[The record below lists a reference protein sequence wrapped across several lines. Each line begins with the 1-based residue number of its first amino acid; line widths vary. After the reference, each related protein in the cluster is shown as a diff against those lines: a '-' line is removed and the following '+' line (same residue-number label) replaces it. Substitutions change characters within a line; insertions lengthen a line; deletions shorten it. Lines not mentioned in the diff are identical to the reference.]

1 MTVFDPPLRAVAF
14 DLDGTLTDSAPGIC
28 ATVSAVMREAGH
40 PAPDDELVR
49 SMIGLPLRD
58 VIARCGPGASDA
70 DVDLYVEQYKAHYAA
85 TVIPTTLL
93 FPRAWSL
100 LRACHAAGLKI
111 GLVTAKSTDVA
122 YQVLGR
128 CRVRGLFDSIV
139 GGDRAERPKPYPD
152 LMLVA
157 LRELGTAP
165 NETLLVGDGDHD
177 IRMGASAGART
188 CGVGWGVHAAERLH
202 AAGAEFVVQSVA
214 ELRELILPT
223 TALTA
228 SSSSSAGAAATE
240 ELGSSSGPMA
250 KPSRRWRPRPPMT
263 RNGR

>member
-1 MTVFDPPLRAVAF
+1 MTHFDPPLRAVAF

-58 VIARCGPGASDA
+58 VLARCGPGATDNEI
-70 DVDLYVEQYKAHYAA
+70 DGYVERYKAHYAQ

-100 LRACHAAGLKI
+100 LRACRAAGLRI

-152 LMLVA
+152 LMRLA
-157 LRELGTAP
+157 IRELGVAP

-177 IRMGASAGART
+177 IRMGAAAGART
-188 CGVGWGVHAAERLH
+188 CGVAWGVHAAERLH
-202 AAGAEFVVQSVA
+202 AAGAEFVVHSVA
-214 ELRELILPT
+214 ELRALILPT
-223 TALTA
+223 TE
-228 SSSSSAGAAATE
+228 SVSAMMGSNGTGRGAASNE
-240 ELGSSSGPMA
+240 
-250 KPSRRWRPRPPMT
+250 
-263 RNGR
+263 GRAVAGGTIVTGRGDR

>member
-1 MTVFDPPLRAVAF
+1 MTHFDPPLRAVAF

-28 ATVSAVMREAGH
+28 ATVSTVLREAGH
-40 PAPDDELVR
+40 SAPDDELVR

-58 VIARCGPGASDA
+58 VIARCGPGARDE
-70 DVDLYVEQYKAHYAA
+70 DLDRFVERYKAVYAQA
-85 TVIPTTLL
+85 VIPTTLL

-100 LRACHAAGLKI
+100 LRACRAAGLKI

-152 LMLVA
+152 LMHVA
-157 LRELGTAP
+157 LRELGVAP
-165 NETLLVGDGDHD
+165 NQTLLVGDGDHD
-177 IRMGASAGART
+177 IRMGASAGVRT

-202 AAGAEFVVQSVA
+202 AAGAEFVVHSVA
-214 ELRELILPT
+214 ELRGLILLGGAPAHETVVT
-223 TALTA
+223 TDGVRSDRTGTMYT
-228 SSSSSAGAAATE
+228 GA
-240 ELGSSSGPMA
+240 
-250 KPSRRWRPRPPMT
+250 RDR
-263 RNGR
+263 

>member
-1 MTVFDPPLRAVAF
+1 MTLFDSPLRAVAF

-28 ATVSAVMREAGH
+28 ATVGAVLREAGH

-49 SMIGLPLRD
+49 AMIGLPLRD
-58 VIARCGPGASDA
+58 VIARCGAGASDA
-70 DVDLYVEQYKAHYAA
+70 DIDRFVDRYKAVYAE
-85 TVIPTTLL
+85 TVLPTTLL

-100 LRACHAAGLKI
+100 LRACRAAGLKI

-152 LMLVA
+152 LMHVA
-157 LRELGTAP
+157 LRELGAAP

-188 CGVGWGVHAAERLH
+188 CGVAWGVHAAERLH
-202 AAGAEFVVQSVA
+202 AAGADFVVQSVA
-214 ELRELILPT
+214 ELWALILPC
-223 TALTA
+223 TA
-228 SSSSSAGAAATE
+228 STRETAG
-240 ELGSSSGPMA
+240 MA
-250 KPSRRWRPRPPMT
+250 DGAGGVGDEMMQTGAPDR
-263 RNGR
+263 